1 MSAGKGRFMARISRH
16 WIALAAVL
24 ILEPLLSAQPAA
36 PAAPSREAILA
47 AAKSIIKTARYA
59 TLTTLDE
66 SGGPAARIVD
76 PFPPEQELTIWVA
89 TNSRTRKAAQL
100 ARDGRVTLTYFDRA
114 AEHYVTIAGTATLV
128 RDLAARA
135 ARWKDEW
142 KAFYENTYRGDDYL
156 LIRIEP
162 QRVEVVA
169 PSLGFNN
176 DPNTW
181 RPVTLEFAAVRR

>member
-1 MSAGKGRFMARISRH
+1 MARLSRP
-16 WIALAAVL
+16 WIALVAAVL
-24 ILEPLLSAQPAA
+24 VLAPIASAQPAA
-36 PAAPSREAILA
+36 PAAPSRDAIVA
-47 AAKSIIKTARYA
+47 AAKGIMKAARYA

-66 SGGPAARIVD
+66 AGAPAARIVD

-114 AEHYVTIAGTATLV
+114 AEHYVTVAGTATLV

-135 ARWKDEW
+135 AHWKDEW
-142 KAFYENTYRGDDYL
+142 KAFYEDAYRGDDYL
-156 LIRIEP
+156 LIRIDP
-162 QRVEVVA
+162 RRVEVVA

-176 DPNTW
+176 DPKSW
-181 RPVTLEFAAVRR
+181 KPVTLEFRP

>member
-1 MSAGKGRFMARISRH
+1 
-16 WIALAAVL
+16 
-24 ILEPLLSAQPAA
+24 
-36 PAAPSREAILA
+36 
-47 AAKSIIKTARYA
+47 
-59 TLTTLDE
+59 
-66 SGGPAARIVD
+66 VD

>member
-1 MSAGKGRFMARISRH
+1 MARISRH
-16 WIALAAVL
+16 WIALIAAVL

-66 SGGPAARIVD
+66 SGAPAARIVD

-100 ARDGRVTLTYFDRA
+100 ARDGRVTLTYFDPCGRA
-114 AEHYVTIAGTATLV
+114 LRHHR
-128 RDLAARA
+128 RDGDARA
-135 ARWKDEW
+135 RSRRARGALEGRM
-142 KAFYENTYRGDDYL
+142 EGL
-156 LIRIEP
+156 LRK
-162 QRVEVVA
+162 QLSR
-169 PSLGFNN
+169 
-176 DPNTW
+176 
-181 RPVTLEFAAVRR
+181 